1 MALTVVQRL
10 CPFHIPELSEEFGFA
25 RVASSRSWTRRLVT
39 GRVLCTRDRAMTRSR
54 VFTACIRALRAGT
67 NVAAAAA
74 RSHMKKVR
82 VLVVDDAMLI
92 RRMVSDVLAADP
104 AIEVVG
110 EAANGRIALQ
120 KLTQL
125 TPDLVTLDVEMPEMN
140 GLQTLKEIRKTHP
153 RLPVIMFSAVT
164 ERGASDTLEAL
175 HYGASDYVTKPGGVA
190 GKDVAQARIREDLV
204 PKIKSLCRVASLLP
218 KGGKPPAA
226 ARAATPF
233 TLRALG
239 PAIGADI
246 VAVSLSTGG
255 PAALGEVVNKLPAD
269 FRAPLLV
276 VPHMAAMFTK
286 FFAERL
292 ATQTRLR
299 VVEAENGQALEAGVI
314 YVAPGDFH
322 LKVLRR
328 NGTSVCLL
336 DQDAPV
342 HSHRPAADVLLK
354 SVAESYGSRALAL
367 VLTGMG
373 QDGLRGCEDI
383 TAAGGRVI
391 VQDEATSVVWE
402 MAGLVARAG
411 LADAVLPLG
420 DIAGELVRRTART
433 AAAADG
439 RGAA

>member
-1 MALTVVQRL
+1 MPAICGIHVESPPIV
-10 CPFHIPELSEEFGFA
+10 S
-25 RVASSRSWTRRLVT
+25 
-39 GRVLCTRDRAMTRSR
+39 
-54 VFTACIRALRAGT
+54 GT
-67 NVAAAAA
+67 DVAAPGA
-74 RSHMKKVR
+74 RSPMKKVK

-92 RRMVSDVLAADP
+92 RRMVSDVLTADP

-125 TPDLVTLDVEMPEMN
+125 SPDLITLDVEMPEMN

-190 GKDVAQARIREDLV
+190 GKEVAQARIREDLV
-204 PKIKSLCRVASLLP
+204 PKIKSLCRVATVLP
-218 KGGKPPAA
+218 KGTRPAGGS
-226 ARAATPF
+226 RAATPF

-246 VAVSLSTGG
+246 VVVSLSTGG
-255 PAALGEVVNKLPAD
+255 PAALGEIVQKLPAD
-269 FRAPLLV
+269 FRAPILV

-299 VVEAENGQALEAGVI
+299 VVEPASGQTLEPGVV

-322 LKVLRR
+322 LTVQRR
-328 NGTSVCLL
+328 TGAAVCLL
-336 DQDAPV
+336 DQEPPL
-342 HSHRPAADVLLK
+342 HSHRPAADLLFK
-354 SVAESYGSRALAL
+354 SVAAAYGSRSLAV

-373 QDGLRGCEDI
+373 QDGLRGCEEI

-402 MAGLVARAG
+402 MAGLVAKAG
-411 LADAVLPLG
+411 LADAVLPLS
-420 DIAGELVRRTART
+420 DLAGELVRRTART
-433 AAAADG
+433 PVTADG